1 MESNPSKHR
10 SDLDWLRVLVILTVF
25 VFHCG
30 RFFDTD
36 GWHVKNPVRHEGV
49 MVWTGFLV
57 TWMMPLIFF
66 ISGSSTWYALKS
78 RSAGTFVKERAL
90 RLLVPLVLGIF
101 THVAFQ
107 IYLER
112 KSFGGFTGSF
122 FAFYPHYFQGWYAF
136 GGNFAWMGLHLWYLE
151 MLFVYSILLLPL
163 FVFLTEKTGDRI
175 LNQIGR
181 WFAKPGLVYLLAIPP
196 MILMSALSPRSF
208 WGQGGFGGWPL
219 PDYVFIFFYG
229 FLLVSRGEIEVQIEK
244 LRSVSLS
251 LGGILSF
258 AAMGLWRSGA
268 NQDYGSARY
277 ICFFSL
283 WAASSWCF
291 VLGLF
296 GLARRHLGFSNRFVR
311 YANDGVLPFYV
322 LHQSVILTV
331 GFYVVRWNIPDLVK
345 FAVIAIVSF
354 TIIAGIYEFMIRR
367 NNVMRFLFG
376 MKIQRRRRPAYQTS
390 GACEPT
396 NA

>member
-1 MESNPSKHR
+1 MESNQPKHR

-36 GWHVKNPVRHEGV
+36 GWHVKNPVRYPGV
-49 MVWTGFLV
+49 MIWTGFLV

-66 ISGSSTWYALKS
+66 ISGASTWYALKS
-78 RSAGTFVKERAL
+78 RRAGTFVKERAL

-107 IYLER
+107 VYLER
-112 KSFGGFTGSF
+112 KSSGGFTGSF
-122 FAFYPHYFQGWYAF
+122 FDFYPHYFQGWYGF

-151 MLFVYSILLLPL
+151 MLFIYSILLLPL

-175 LNQIGR
+175 LDQVSR
-181 WFAKPGLVYLLAIPP
+181 WFAKPGLVCFLAIPQ
-196 MILMSALSPRSF
+196 MILMSALSPHSF
-208 WGQGGFGGWPL
+208 WGQHGFGGWPL
-219 PDYVFIFFYG
+219 PVYVFIFLYG
-229 FLLVSRGEIEVQIEK
+229 FLLVSREEMQVQIEK

-251 LGGILSF
+251 LAGILLLV
-258 AAMGLWRSGA
+258 AMVLWKGGA
-268 NQDYGSARY
+268 DQNYGTARY
-277 ICFFSL
+277 ILLFSL
-283 WAASSWCF
+283 WAASSWCL

-296 GLARRHLGFSNRFVR
+296 GLARRHLGFSNGFVR
-311 YANDGVLPFYV
+311 YANEGVLPFYV
-322 LHQSVILTV
+322 LHQSVILTA
-331 GFYVVRWNIPDLVK
+331 GFYVVQWNIPDLAR

-354 TIIAGIYEFMIRR
+354 TFIVGFYEFVIRR

-376 MKIQRRRRPAYQTS
+376 MKVQPS
-390 GACEPT
+390 M
-396 NA
+396 